1 MVVRPDRIE
10 GEGFTLRRWNIEDA
24 AWYVAARDEEI
35 FQWTNERR
43 DLTIAEA
50 EQAFRRVN
58 ASQDALCFGIVDPVN
73 QELLGNIAL
82 KLEEARPE
90 TGEIMYWL
98 APAGRGR
105 GIAAKAVRRLCRW
118 AFQAA
123 RLKRITLKTMRGNAR
138 SQRVKR
144 LVVCGLQT
152 EYCVDT
158 TVRRAFSL
166 GYEVTL
172 AANAH
177 STWHGEVLPAAQ
189 IIAHHNSV
197 LDGWFGK
204 VANVE
209 EITY

>member
-10 GEGFTLRRWNIEDA
+10 GEEFTLRRWNIEDA

-50 EQAFRRVN
+50 EQAIRRVN
-58 ASQDALCFGIVDPVN
+58 ASQDALCFAIVDPVN

-82 KLEEARPE
+82 KLEEAHPE

-118 AFQAA
+118 AFQT
-123 RLKRITLKTMRGNAR
+123 LCLDRIALKTMRGNAR
-138 SQRVKR
+138 SQRVAERAGFHR
-144 LVVCGLQT
+144 LPGQ
-152 EYCVDT
+152 VDEDAG
-158 TVRRAFSL
+158 VDYIWFELRGS
-166 GYEVTL
+166 
-172 AANAH
+172 
-177 STWHGEVLPAAQ
+177 GE
-189 IIAHHNSV
+189 
-197 LDGWFGK
+197 
-204 VANVE
+204 
-209 EITY
+209 T